1 MDQAVRNFSLFT
13 GAGIAAGA
21 QCAARNPARLMSLDQ
36 HWGCVE
42 EGREAN
48 FVALSPEGR
57 MVQSFRAGRPL
68 LA

>member
-13 GAGIAAGA
+13 GASIASSA
-21 QCAARNPARLMSLDQ
+21 QCAARNPARLLSLE
-36 HWGCVE
+36 HWGRVE

-48 FVALSPEGR
+48 FLALSPEGR
-57 MVQSFRAGRPL
+57 IVQSFRAGRPL

>member
-13 GAGIAAGA
+13 GAGIAASA
-21 QCAARNPARLMSLDQ
+21 QCAAHNPARLLSLKQ
-36 HWGCVE
+36 WGCVE

-48 FVALSPEGR
+48 FLALSPEGR
-57 MVQSFRAGRPL
+57 IVQSFRAGRAL